1 MKTGVS
7 LYSFHNYAKENSLG
21 AKGCI
26 KKAAEMGIDGLDF
39 IETGLSYDDYIE
51 YAKDIRK
58 YCKEVGIE
66 PVCFCTGADFL
77 NCGDISEE
85 TEKVKRN
92 VDIAAA
98 YGCRYMRHDTTS
110 GFGAGIKTARS
121 FDNAIEI
128 MAPAIREITLY
139 AKKLGIVTITEN
151 HGFFSQ
157 DSDRVEKLINAVND
171 DNFGMLV
178 DIGNFSCADESS
190 VTAVG
195 RSAPYAR
202 HVHAKDFHI
211 KSGMLDNPG
220 DGWFM
225 SRGGNYLRGAIIGHG
240 DIPVK
245 QCIGTLA
252 RAGYDGYVTIEFE
265 GLEDPIFGI
274 SAGLSNLKKYLP

>member
-92 VDIAAA
+92 IDIAAA

-139 AKKLGIVTITEN
+139 AKKLGIITITEN

-195 RSAPYAR
+195 RAAPYAR
-202 HVHAKDFHI
+202 HVHA
-211 KSGMLDNPG
+211 
-220 DGWFM
+220 
-225 SRGGNYLRGAIIGHG
+225 
-240 DIPVK
+240 
-245 QCIGTLA
+245 
-252 RAGYDGYVTIEFE
+252 
-265 GLEDPIFGI
+265 
-274 SAGLSNLKKYLP
+274 